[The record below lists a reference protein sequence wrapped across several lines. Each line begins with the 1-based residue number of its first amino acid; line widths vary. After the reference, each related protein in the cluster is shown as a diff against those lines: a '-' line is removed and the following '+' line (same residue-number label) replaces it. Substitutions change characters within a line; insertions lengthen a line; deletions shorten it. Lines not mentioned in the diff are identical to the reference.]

1 MLLSRRAKAAS
12 KQNQIDMFD
21 HRTYVLLLN
30 LFCRI
35 EQIQP
40 GPDGARGM
48 PKLKRSAEEQQ
59 ARRDGPEFIE
69 SLDRGLRVIQCFGA
83 DRRPMTLS
91 DIAKASSL
99 PRATARRIL
108 MTLEKSGFVVG
119 DERLFSLT
127 PRILTLASAY
137 LASNQISTVMQPL
150 MDDVSAKA
158 KEVCSLAVLDGDEV
172 VFVARAS
179 PARVFPAG
187 VDIGYRLP
195 AFCTSVGRILLGR
208 LSNDELAAAI
218 NGMTLKSQ
226 TPETIVEK
234 SLVIATIITDRS
246 KGYSLVD
253 REAEDGFR
261 SVSVPIQR
269 YDGGIVAAANIGAH
283 VDRITPGEM
292 IDRFLPLLK
301 ELSATAKPLLV

>member
-1 MLLSRRAKAAS
+1 VVYDGR
-12 KQNQIDMFD
+12 D
-21 HRTYVLLLN
+21 
-30 LFCRI
+30 
-35 EQIQP
+35 
-40 GPDGARGM
+40 PDGTNNAGGM
-48 PKLKRSAEEQQ
+48 PKLKRTAEEAE
-59 ARRDGPEFIE
+59 ARREGPEFIE
-69 SLDRGLRVIQCFGA
+69 ALDRGLRVIQSFGA

-91 DIAKASSL
+91 DIAKACNL

-119 DERLFSLT
+119 GDRLFSLT

-150 MDDVSAKA
+150 MDEVSAKA
-158 KEVCSLAVLDGDEV
+158 REACSLAVLDGDEV

-179 PARVFPAG
+179 PARVFSAG

-195 AFCTSVGRILLGR
+195 AFCTSVGRVLLGR
-208 LSNDELAAAI
+208 LSNDALTATI
-218 NGMTLKSQ
+218 NGMELKPQTSETTLDK
-226 TPETIVEK
+226 P
-234 SLVIATIITDRS
+234 LVIATIITDRS

-261 SVSVPIQR
+261 SVSVPIHR

-283 VDRITPGEM
+283 VDRITTGEM

-301 ELSATAKPLLV
+301 DMAVAAKPLLV